1 MNFRL
6 TAVAMT
12 LSVLAVGPVYAGG
25 AGNCNFGGQYQ
36 QTSVEPQELSE
47 AAQKLASLSEPAS
60 DQEVAAQAAASLS
73 KKADASTA
81 QAAEQTTTQ

>member
-25 AGNCNFGGQYQ
+25 AGGDCNFGGQYQ

-47 AAQKLASLSEPAS
+47 AAKKLASLSEPAS
-60 DQEVAAQAAASLS
+60 DQEVAAQ
-73 KKADASTA
+73 KADASTA
-81 QAAEQTTTQ
+81 QAAKKTTTQ